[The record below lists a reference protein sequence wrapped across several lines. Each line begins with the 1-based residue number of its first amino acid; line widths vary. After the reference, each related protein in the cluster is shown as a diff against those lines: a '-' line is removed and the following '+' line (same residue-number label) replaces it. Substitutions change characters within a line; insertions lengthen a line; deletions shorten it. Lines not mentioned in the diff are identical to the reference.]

1 MKKTVIASA
10 LSLSLLSGCGDE
22 VEKTKVE
29 KAIVASPDVLV
40 NVEGN
45 PISALDLD
53 LAVER
58 TTGSAGIFQ
67 IDEKARGKILESL
80 VMSKA
85 LGLTKE
91 NELSEQELAS
101 LNRQVA
107 AYRDELL
114 AKKYLQEN
122 ITPEPVTE
130 AMVEAYYQNN
140 QDQYGAQVQKRYE
153 ILRAKGNISSA
164 ERTRIMAQLNLA
176 ASRDKE
182 THDWQALARLLE
194 AKKLPVAYSAG
205 AFVQGTMAAEFER
218 VINPLSEGD
227 VSKVFFMRKAPAVVR
242 VTEVV
247 TSKPKPLAQVRS
259 GIRKQLAPV
268 QLRKAIKKA
277 AEEVMAKMEI
287 QYQTSVGEQN
297 Q

>member
-1 MKKTVIASA
+1 MNKTVIASA
-10 LSLSLLSGCGDE
+10 LSLGLLAGCGGE
-22 VEKTKVE
+22 EEKAKVE
-29 KAIVASPDVLV
+29 NSITANPDVLV
-40 NVEGN
+40 SVEGHS
-45 PISALDLD
+45 ITELDLD

-58 TTGSAGIFQ
+58 TTGSAGLFQ
-67 IDEKARGKILESL
+67 IDEKAREKILESL

-85 LGLTKE
+85 LGLAKE
-91 NELSEQELAS
+91 RELSEQELVT
-101 LNRQVA
+101 LDHQVA

-114 AKKYLQEN
+114 AKKYLEEN

-130 AMVEAYYQNN
+130 AMVEAYYQDN
-140 QDQYGAQVQKRYE
+140 QDQYGAKVQKRYE

-164 ERTRIMAQLNLA
+164 ERTRIMAQLTLA
-176 ASRDKE
+176 ANSEVE
-182 THDWQALARLLE
+182 TQDWQAFAKLLE

-259 GIRKQLAPV
+259 EIRKQLAPV

-277 AEEVMAKMEI
+277 AEEAMAEMEI
-287 QYQTSVGEQN
+287 QYQPSAGEQN